1 MDIEQRFNNQWTKGE
16 TTREIRIYVNSMQ
29 LKTQKCQNLWDDAI
43 TVVRQRFITIRI
55 CIAKAKISNPQP
67 KFKF

>member
-43 TVVRQRFITIRI
+43 TVVR
-55 CIAKAKISNPQP
+55 
-67 KFKF
+67 